1 MPGLGPVSIAALI
14 AWLPELGQLDRR
26 QLAALVGVAPFAD
39 DSGKRT
45 GQRHIQGGRM
55 KLRNVLYMAT
65 VGAAT
70 RHNPVLQ
77 ARYRRLLENGKK
89 PKVALIACL
98 RTLLTILNAMVAHQQ
113 DWNPTRLPATEPVAA

>member
-1 MPGLGPVSIAALI
+1 MIIVANPGRTSVVELI
-14 AWLPELGQLDRR
+14 
-26 QLAALVGVAPFAD
+26 FAD

-113 DWNPTRLPATEPVAA
+113 DWNPTRLPAAEPVAA

>member
-1 MPGLGPVSIAALI
+1 
-14 AWLPELGQLDRR
+14 
-26 QLAALVGVAPFAD
+26 
-39 DSGKRT
+39 
-45 GQRHIQGGRM
+45 M

-70 RHNPVLQ
+70 RHNPVLH

-98 RTLLTILNAMVAHQQ
+98 RTLLTILNAMVARQQ
-113 DWNPTRLPATEPVAA
+113 DWNPAGPPTTEPAAA